1 MSPRSWQLRIKDMIS
16 CCENIQSFT
25 SLSNYDA
32 FLNDPKTIRAVAF
45 ELSTLGEAVRA
56 LPEDIKNRHSEI
68 PWEKIQGIRNVLIHE
83 YFRLDE
89 EIIWKTVQQ
98 DIPNLKSLL
107 EHIDLDK

>member
-1 MSPRSWQLRIKDMIS
+1 MSPRNWQLRIKDMIL
-16 CCENIQSFT
+16 CCENIQNFT
-25 SLSNYDA
+25 SSSNFDE

-56 LPEDIKNRHSEI
+56 LPDEIKKKYSEV
-68 PWEKIQGIRNVLIHE
+68 PREKIQGIRNVLIHE

-98 DIPNLKSLL
+98 DIPNLNRLL
-107 EHIDLDK
+107 EKINFDK

>member
-1 MSPRSWQLRIKDMIS
+1 
-16 CCENIQSFT
+16 
-25 SLSNYDA
+25 
-32 FLNDPKTIRAVAF
+32 
-45 ELSTLGEAVRA
+45 
-56 LPEDIKNRHSEI
+56 
-68 PWEKIQGIRNVLIHE
+68 VLIHE

>member
-1 MSPRSWQLRIKDMIS
+1 LSPRNWQLRIKDMIL
-16 CCENIQSFT
+16 CCENIQNFT
-25 SLSNYDA
+25 SSSNFDE

-107 EHIDLDK
+107 EYIDLDK

>member
-1 MSPRSWQLRIKDMIS
+1 MSPRNWQLRIKDMIL
-16 CCENIQSFT
+16 CCENIQNFT
-25 SLSNYDA
+25 SSSNFDE

-107 EHIDLDK
+107 EYIDLDK

>member
-1 MSPRSWQLRIKDMIS
+1 MIS

-32 FLNDPKTIRAVAF
+32 FLDDPKTIRAVAF

-56 LPEDIKNRHSEI
+56 LPEDIKNRHFEI
-68 PWEKIQGIRNVLIHE
+68 PWEKIPGIRNVLIHE

>member
-1 MSPRSWQLRIKDMIS
+1 MIL
-16 CCENIQSFT
+16 CCENIQNFT
-25 SLSNYDA
+25 SSSNFDE

-107 EHIDLDK
+107 EYIDLDK